1 VNGFL
6 LSPGAFQDISQKI
19 KWYNILYAQFYLQL
33 LLLFDISDI
42 DQDSEESD
50 RMTFELYD
58 QQMRG

>member
-1 VNGFL
+1 MNGFL